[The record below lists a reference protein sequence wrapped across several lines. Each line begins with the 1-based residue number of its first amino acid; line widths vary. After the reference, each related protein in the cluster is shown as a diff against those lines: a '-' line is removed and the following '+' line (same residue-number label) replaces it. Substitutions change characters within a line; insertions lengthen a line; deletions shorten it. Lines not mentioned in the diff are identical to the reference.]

1 MMVLLTIFAP
11 IIGGFIYGIDR
22 IVRARMQNRVGPPLM
37 QPFYDFFKLMD
48 KRPLM
53 VHSLHASMG
62 IMYFIAS
69 WFAIGVLFLGHDLLI
84 AVFFHVIAVLA
95 LSIGA
100 FSVRSSYSVI
110 GAMRELMHMISYEPL
125 MVLMVVGFYQLTG
138 SFDVATILH
147 HSTPPLFDLP
157 VVFLSFVLAIPMLLH
172 KSPFDIA
179 EAHQEIIGGVEI
191 EYSGPFYEALYT
203 GKWIEYVYVFFIV
216 FLFGG
221 DNYILGAILVI
232 ATFIFVNALDN
243 ATARLDFRAMVKFSW
258 FVLIPASALNIIFL
272 ALWR

>member
-37 QPFYDFFKLMD
+37 QPFYDFFKLMG

-125 MVLMVVGFYQLTG
+125 MVLMVVGFYEVVG
-138 SFDVATILH
+138 SFNLRDILNYEGI
-147 HSTPPLFDLP
+147 PLLNLP
-157 VVFLSFVLAIPMLLH
+157 
-172 KSPFDIA
+172 
-179 EAHQEIIGGVEI
+179 
-191 EYSGPFYEALYT
+191 
-203 GKWIEYVYVFFIV
+203 
-216 FLFGG
+216 
-221 DNYILGAILVI
+221 
-232 ATFIFVNALDN
+232 
-243 ATARLDFRAMVKFSW
+243 
-258 FVLIPASALNIIFL
+258 IIFI
-272 ALWR
+272 AFVSPPTPE